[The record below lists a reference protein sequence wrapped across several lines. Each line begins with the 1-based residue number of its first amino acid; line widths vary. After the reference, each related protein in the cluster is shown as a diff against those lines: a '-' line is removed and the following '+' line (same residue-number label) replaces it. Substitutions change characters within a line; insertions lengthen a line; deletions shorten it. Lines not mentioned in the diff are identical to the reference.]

1 MASTVLIFQI
11 HQPMR
16 LRKYSVFDTEP
27 NYFDD
32 TRNAEIL
39 RKVADKCYRPATRLI
54 LDLVRKH
61 EGHFRVAFSISGT
74 ALEQFER
81 FAPDLLDTFRE
92 LARTGHCEFLG
103 ETSHHSL
110 ASLFSPSEFTRQVEA
125 HAQRIH
131 ALFHHWP
138 TTFRNT
144 ELIYSNHIAELV
156 AAIKDPH
163 GKPRFSAMIAEGTDQ
178 HIDGRSHIARA
189 VASDGTPLQGRD
201 GPLKVLT
208 RHYRLSDDIAFR
220 FSNRAWSEWPLTP
233 EKFAQWVAR
242 EEAGPCVLYMDY
254 ETLGEHQWAETGI
267 FDFVAQL
274 PEAIIAAAKLAGHR
288 GAPFLTPAQAAPE
301 AKPEAKPAAKP
312 EGNAARDFNVPEP
325 TSWADTERDV
335 SAWQGNAM
343 QRHALEQFAALEKPL
358 LAMRAAAGRDAKA
371 AAEADQAW
379 RDWCNLSTSDH
390 FYYMCTKYFADGM
403 VHTYFN
409 PYDSPYDSYINIMN
423 VLDNLR
429 TRIAADRLQRV

>member
-1 MASTVLIFQI
+1 MASAVLIFQI

-16 LRKYSVFDTEP
+16 LRKYSVFDTET

-32 TRNAEIL
+32 ARNAQIL

-61 EGHFRVAFSISGT
+61 HGEFRVAFSISGT

-81 FAPDLLDTFRE
+81 FAPDLIDAFRE
-92 LARTGHCEFLG
+92 LARTGHCEFLC

-110 ASLFSPSEFTRQVEA
+110 ASLFSPAEFTRQVEA

-131 ALFHHWP
+131 ALFHQWP

-144 ELIYSNHIAELV
+144 ELIYSNQIAELV
-156 AAIKDPH
+156 AGIKDAS
-163 GKPRFSAMIAEGTDQ
+163 GAARFHAILAEGTDQ
-178 HIDGRSHIARA
+178 HVRDGVRIGRA
-189 VASDGTPLQGRD
+189 VDSNGKALEGLS
-201 GPLKVLT
+201 VLT

-220 FSNRAWSEWPLTP
+220 FSNRSWSEWPLTP
-233 EKFAQWVAR
+233 EKFASWVAR
-242 EEAGPCVLYMDY
+242 ESEPCVLYMDY

-274 PEAIIAAAKLAGHR
+274 PEAIIAAAKQRDAHTP
-288 GAPFLTPAQAAPE
+288 AFLTPAQAA
-301 AKPEAKPAAKP
+301 AAQKQTKPAR
-312 EGNAARDFNVPEP
+312 EFNVPEA

-343 QRHALEQFAALEKPL
+343 QRHALEQFAAFEKPL
-358 LAMRAAAGRDAKA
+358 LAMRAAAGRDAA
-371 AAEADQAW
+371 ALAEADQAW

-409 PYDSPYDSYINIMN
+409 PYDSPYDSYINFMN

-429 TRIAADRLQRV
+429 TRLAADRLQRV

>member
-1 MASTVLIFQI
+1 MRPGLPAFGAGPVHLDMASAVLIFQV

-27 NYFDD
+27 TYFDD
-32 TRNAEIL
+32 ARNAQIL

-61 EGHFRVAFSISGT
+61 QGQFRVAFSVSGC

-81 FAPDLLDTFRE
+81 FAPDLIDAFKE
-92 LARTGHCEFLG
+92 LGKTGHCEFLC

-110 ASLFSPSEFTRQVEA
+110 ASLFSPEQFTRQVES

-131 ALFHHWP
+131 ALFHQWP

-144 ELIYSNHIAELV
+144 ELIYSNQIAQLV
-156 AAIKDPH
+156 ASIKDPA
-163 GKPRFSAMIAEGTDQ
+163 GTPRFSAIVAEGTDQ
-178 HIDGRSHIARA
+178 HVREGGRIARA
-189 VASDGTPLQGRD
+189 VGADGAPLSGMR
-201 GPLKVLT
+201 VLT

-233 EKFAQWVAR
+233 EKFASWVAR
-242 EEAGPCVLYMDY
+242 ESEPCVLYMDY

-267 FDFVAQL
+267 FDFVAQF
-274 PEAIIAAAKLAGHR
+274 PEAMIAASKARDPHTPA
-288 GAPFLTPAQAAPE
+288 FLTPSQAAARATPS
-301 AKPEAKPAAKP
+301 
-312 EGNAARDFNVPEP
+312 RDFDVKQP

-343 QRHALEQFAALEKPL
+343 QRHALEQLAALEKPL
-358 LAMRAAAGRDAKA
+358 LAMRAGAGRDAA
-371 AAEADQAW
+371 ALAEADQTW
-379 RDWCNLSTSDH
+379 RDWCNLTTSDH

-409 PYDSPYDSYINIMN
+409 PYDSPYDSYINFMN

-429 TRIAADRLQRV
+429 TRIASDRLQRA

>member
-1 MASTVLIFQI
+1 MASTVLIFQV

-16 LRKYSVFDTEP
+16 LRKYSVFDTES

-32 TRNAEIL
+32 ARNAQIL

-61 EGHFRVAFSISGT
+61 AGQFRVAFSISGT

-92 LARTGHCEFLG
+92 LTRTGHCELLC

-110 ASLFSPSEFTRQVEA
+110 ASLFSPAEFTRQVEA

-131 ALFHHWP
+131 ALFHQWP

-144 ELIYSNHIAELV
+144 ELIYSNQIAELV
-156 AAIKDPH
+156 AAIKDPQGH
-163 GKPRFSAMIAEGTDQ
+163 PRFSAILAEGTDL
-178 HIDGRSHIARA
+178 HVREGARVARA
-189 VASDGTPLQGRD
+189 VGAGATPIAG
-201 GPLKVLT
+201 LKVLT
-208 RHYRLSDDIAFR
+208 RPYRLSDDIAFR
-220 FSNRAWSEWPLTP
+220 FSNRSWSEWPLTP
-233 EKFAQWVAR
+233 EKFAKWVAR
-242 EEAGPCVLYMDY
+242 EDGPSVLYMDY

-274 PEAIIAAAKLAGHR
+274 PEAIIAATKDRDPHTPA
-288 GAPFLTPAQAAPE
+288 FLTPAQAA
-301 AKPEAKPAAKP
+301 AQADQAAKP
-312 EGNAARDFNVPEP
+312 TRDFNVPEA

-343 QRHALEQFAALEKPL
+343 QRHALEQLAALEKPL
-358 LAMRAAAGRDAKA
+358 LAMRAAAARDAA
-371 AAEADQAW
+371 ALAEADQAW

-409 PYDSPYDSYINIMN
+409 PYDSPYDSYINFMN

-429 TRIAADRLQRV
+429 TRVAAGRLQRV

>member
-1 MASTVLIFQI
+1 MASAVLIFQI

-32 TRNAEIL
+32 ARNAQIL

-61 EGHFRVAFSISGT
+61 QGQFRVAFSISGT
-74 ALEQFER
+74 ALDQFER
-81 FAPDLLDTFRE
+81 FAPDLIDSFRE
-92 LARTGHCEFLG
+92 LARSGHCEMVC

-110 ASLFSPSEFTRQVEA
+110 TSLFSPSEFARQVES

-131 ALFHHWP
+131 ALFHQWP
-138 TTFRNT
+138 TTCRNT
-144 ELIYSNHIAELV
+144 ELIYSNRIAEMI
-156 AAIKDPH
+156 AGIKDAH
-163 GKPRFSAMIAEGTDQ
+163 GQPRFGAILAEGTDP
-178 HIDGRSHIARA
+178 HVREGGRIARA
-189 VASDGTPLQGRD
+189 MGAPGLW
-201 GPLKVLT
+201 VLT

-220 FSNRAWSEWPLTP
+220 FSNRTWSEWPLTP
-233 EKFAQWVAR
+233 EKFAGWVAR
-242 EEAGPCVLYMDY
+242 ESEPCVLYMDY

-267 FDFVAQL
+267 FDFIAQL
-274 PEAIIAAAKLAGHR
+274 PEAMVAAAKQHDPHTPA
-288 GAPFLTPAQAAPE
+288 FLTPAQAAASAHERRTPSRE
-301 AKPEAKPAAKP
+301 FDVA
-312 EGNAARDFNVPEP
+312 EP

-343 QRHALEQFAALEKPL
+343 QRHALEQLAALERPL
-358 LAMRAAAGRDAKA
+358 LAMRAAAGRDPA
-371 AAEADQAW
+371 ALAEADQAW
-379 RDWCNLSTSDH
+379 RDWCNLTTSDH

-409 PYDSPYDSYINIMN
+409 PYDSPYDSYINFMN
-423 VLDNLR
+423 VVDNLR

>member
-32 TRNAEIL
+32 ARNAQIL
-39 RKVADKCYRPATRLI
+39 RKVADACYRPATRLI

-61 EGHFRVAFSISGT
+61 HGQFKVAFSISGT
-74 ALEQFER
+74 ALDQFER
-81 FAPDLLDTFRE
+81 WAPDLLDTFRE
-92 LARTGHCEFLG
+92 LARTGHCEFLC

-110 ASLFSPSEFTRQVEA
+110 ASLFSPAEFIRQVEGHA
-125 HAQRIH
+125 HRIH
-131 ALFHHWP
+131 ALFHQWP

-156 AAIKDPH
+156 ASIKDPQ
-163 GKPRFSAMIAEGTDQ
+163 GAPRFKAILAEGTDQ
-178 HIDGRSHIARA
+178 HQADGAAQA
-189 VASDGTPLQGRD
+189 VRVDGTRLSGLR
-201 GPLKVLT
+201 VLT
-208 RHYRLSDDIAFR
+208 RNYRLSDDIAFR
-220 FSNRAWSEWPLTP
+220 YSNRAWSEWPLTP
-233 EKFAQWVAR
+233 EKFAGWVAR
-242 EEAGPCVLYMDY
+242 EAKSPCVLCMDF

-267 FDFVAQL
+267 FDFVAHM
-274 PEAIIAAAKLAGHR
+274 PEAIIAAMKARDPHMPA
-288 GAPFLTPAQAAPE
+288 FVTPATAAAGAAAP
-301 AKPEAKPAAKP
+301 
-312 EGNAARDFNVPEP
+312 RDFSVPIP
-325 TSWADTERDV
+325 TSWADTERDL

-343 QRHALEQFAALEKPL
+343 QRHALEQFASFEPL
-358 LAMRAAAGRDAKA
+358 LVAMRADAARPGRDPA
-371 AAEADQAW
+371 AIAHADQAW

-409 PYDSPYDSYINIMN
+409 PYDSPYDSYINFMN

-429 TRIAADRLQRV
+429 TRISADRLQRA

>member
-1 MASTVLIFQI
+1 MASAVLIFQI

-16 LRKYSVFDTEP
+16 LRKYSVFDTEA

-32 TRNAEIL
+32 ARNAQIL

-61 EGHFRVAFSISGT
+61 AGQFRVAFSISGT

-81 FAPDLLDTFRE
+81 FAPDLIDAFRE
-92 LARTGHCEFLG
+92 LARTGHCELLG

-110 ASLFSPSEFTRQVEA
+110 ASLFSPAEFARQVEA

-131 ALFHHWP
+131 ALFHQWP

-144 ELIYSNHIAELV
+144 ELIYSNRIAELV
-156 AAIKDPH
+156 AGIKDPQ
-163 GKPRFSAMIAEGTDQ
+163 GQPRFRAILAEGTDQ
-178 HIDGRSHIARA
+178 HVRDTGRIARA
-189 VASDGTPLQGRD
+189 VGSGLT
-201 GPLKVLT
+201 VLT

-220 FSNRAWSEWPLTP
+220 FSSRSWSEWPLTP
-233 EKFAQWVAR
+233 EKFAHWVAR
-242 EEAGPCVLYMDY
+242 EGEPCVLYMDY

-274 PEAIIAAAKLAGHR
+274 PEAMITATKERDPHTPA
-288 GAPFLTPAQAAPE
+288 FLTPSQVASTT
-301 AKPEAKPAAKP
+301 KPT
-312 EGNAARDFNVPEP
+312 RDFSVPEP

-343 QRHALEQFAALEKPL
+343 QRHALEQLAALEKPL
-358 LAMRAAAGRDAKA
+358 LAMRAAAGRDAMK
-371 AAEADQAW
+371 AAEADEAW
-379 RDWCNLSTSDH
+379 RDWCNLTTSDH

-409 PYDSPYDSYINIMN
+409 PYDSPYDSYINFMN

-429 TRIAADRLQRV
+429 TRIASDRLQRA